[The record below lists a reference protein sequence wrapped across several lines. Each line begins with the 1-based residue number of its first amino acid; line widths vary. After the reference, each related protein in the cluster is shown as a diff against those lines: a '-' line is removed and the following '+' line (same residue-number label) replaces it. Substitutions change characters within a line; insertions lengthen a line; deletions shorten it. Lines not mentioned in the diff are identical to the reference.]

1 MLPNVLC
8 NFKSCSRK
16 QSYLRYPFWASSA
29 VLHACDEHSYLP
41 YVLLVSNSR
50 PLICYDDPAYQLVKL
65 Q

>member
-8 NFKSCSRK
+8 NDFQSCSLK
-16 QSYLRYPFWASSA
+16 QGYPFQESSA
-29 VLHACDEHSYLP
+29 VLHAYNEYSYLL

-50 PLICYDDPAYQLVKL
+50 PHIYYVMTAYQLVKR